1 MPPRKKKKSASASSV
16 FDSGHY
22 GWCSRG
28 WTVTQHNYSVRTA
41 KPPPP
46 PRGYEGWVLGP
57 PCDDDSGD
65 DDDDDKVRDIELCG
79 FHDEC
84 SFMRPLSAE
93 GAVVRYSDAA
103 WIVSQQAYDDCPS
116 VRAAG
121 GRATVDI
128 DPHCRCGTIGEGCKV
143 SVTVGDVTR
152 TWEMRGRRGGRPRDD
167 EALWV
172 ATVEKGAPSPRVLV
186 DARTRS
192 GLAQGGSTLLDGAEQ
207 AVRRHARATMPMP
220 APAAEPAEPAKP
232 KLSLEELARMSG
244 CVVKRKPEAAPA
256 AKRKPE
262 VASTAPDAAAALVAA
277 PPQLTDETPL
287 TAVEQRIF
295 SELGTVSKESATTAC
310 AVVKFKSGVD
320 GSAFYVAAASSTS
333 GAAPVPWAGLA
344 VSSTLSW

>member
-1 MPPRKKKKSASASSV
+1 M
-16 FDSGHY
+16 
-22 GWCSRG
+22 
-28 WTVTQHNYSVRTA
+28 
-41 KPPPP
+41 
-46 PRGYEGWVLGP
+46 
-57 PCDDDSGD
+57 
-65 DDDDDKVRDIELCG
+65 
-79 FHDEC
+79 
-84 SFMRPLSAE
+84 
-93 GAVVRYSDAA
+93 
-103 WIVSQQAYDDCPS
+103 
-116 VRAAG
+116 
-121 GRATVDI
+121 
-128 DPHCRCGTIGEGCKV
+128 
-143 SVTVGDVTR
+143 TVGDVTR

-207 AVRRHARATMPMP
+207 AVRRHARASDRRCQRLLPSRPSRPSPT
-220 APAAEPAEPAKP
+220 
-232 KLSLEELARMSG
+232 LARG
-244 CVVKRKPEAAPA
+244 AGAHVGLRRQKEAEAAPA

-295 SELGTVSKESATTAC
+295 SELGAVSKESATTAC

-320 GSAFYVAAASSTS
+320 GSAFYVAAASPSTS

-344 VSSTLSW
+344 VSSTPTVEFTRSRRRASQSHAGFRRGGVALLDAQNAWILRAPEQARFPPFPYIEVTVRGSSVAEREDATQPVLFFT